1 MSMAQPS
8 IPSYIT
14 SMGSSSSSSSQHPA
28 AAREQESLPHDDN
41 LEEDGDDV
49 FSNPDT
55 AELESSRSDAT
66 GTTSPTP
73 NSPGGPSSPSNRTAN
88 NHIAIA
94 SQQAD
99 PFGTLKQSDY
109 SNSQPKQGINS
120 LTFANLPSP
129 NTSQFREQFGDRL
142 DVETPKAT
150 SATASPIQMRPQYG
164 RTHSASGVVTQ
175 STPLSTS
182 TTSKI
187 TTPRMGGH
195 AVSHSTSY
203 LNLSSPLGQPLPSA
217 HDMPSDPREASELS
231 KLFARPPA
239 QSPSDELVSFGL
251 GIAPEGTGMPRS
263 GTGPT
268 TPLAASS
275 PVVSSRLRSRPTTR
289 PSSPDRLSSPPRA
302 VFPGLGLASM
312 PRASTASA
320 DPSDLSIFERD
331 IEHRDAGHVLSK
343 QEAIDVAIPSV
354 LDDAVE
360 ALTCENGEQV
370 EIVSPH
376 AAQPMLALS
385 AQALSVHSHNH
396 GRLQSPHISS
406 ASSPAHSP
414 SPPLSSTGGPDAPPG
429 TMAAQIAE
437 RLAMKS
443 AGSSPEESVSALP
456 NAAAAAATSRHR
468 RPNSD
473 VSVSSS
479 SSMRSRSPQA
489 PLPVGVQQVLDA
501 SNNPTPASAAVRSLS
516 VSPAVNAQSKS
527 TSVATTPVSG
537 SHPHATF
544 TLPAPSVTASPI
556 QSTTLPIAAALPSL
570 PLPNPFRAYSPSTS
584 VLPLADGGM
593 AMSSSVSMDGAVM
606 ATSDSATMDASL
618 GSLADVIAS
627 IQTDS
632 RRPSGSYTGGATNSP
647 YNPTKSL
654 LAQEEDI
661 GPYSSRAPQSVSP
674 TISPDQSIPGGYSF
688 ASSHNDE
695 PIKSHLR
702 TNKSSTS
709 SVTAKKRLS
718 FFSYADIINKTP
730 AEVHDLDAALRQT
743 DESLG
748 SSTMMKRSV
757 SVSNLD
763 GTIR

>member
-8 IPSYIT
+8 IPSYIA
-14 SMGSSSSSSSQHPA
+14 SMDGSSSQHPA
-28 AAREQESLPHDDN
+28 TTHEQDSLPHDDN

-73 NSPGGPSSPSNRTAN
+73 NSPGPSSPTNRAAN

-94 SQQAD
+94 SQHAD
-99 PFGTLKQSDY
+99 PFGTLKQSEY

-120 LTFANLPSP
+120 LTLANLPSP
-129 NTSQFREQFGDRL
+129 NTSQQLREQFGDRL
-142 DVETPKAT
+142 NVETPKAT
-150 SATASPIQMRPQYG
+150 AASPSSTHMRPQYG
-164 RTHSASGVVTQ
+164 RTLSASGAVTL
-175 STPLSTS
+175 STPITAGTASRT
-182 TTSKI
+182 
-187 TTPRMGGH
+187 TTPRLGGH

-203 LNLSSPLGQPLPSA
+203 LNLSSPHGQPLPSA
-217 HDMPSDPREASELS
+217 HDMPSNPREASELS

-239 QSPSDELVSFGL
+239 QSPSDELASLGL
-251 GIAPEGTGMPRS
+251 GIAPESNGMLRT

-275 PVVSSRLRSRPTTR
+275 PVATSRLRSRPTTR

-302 VFPGLGLASM
+302 IFAGLSLAPL
-312 PRASTASA
+312 PRSTNANSH
-320 DPSDLSIFERD
+320 PSDLSIFERD

-360 ALTCENGEQV
+360 ALTCEDGDQI

-385 AQALSVHSHNH
+385 AQALSDHSHSH
-396 GRLQSPHISS
+396 GRLQSAHISS
-406 ASSPAHSP
+406 TSSPALSP
-414 SPPLSSTGGPDAPPG
+414 SPPLSSTGGADAPPG

-456 NAAAAAATSRHR
+456 IAAAATSRHR

-473 VSVSSS
+473 ASVSSS

-489 PLPVGVQQVLDA
+489 SLPFGVQQVLDA
-501 SNNPTPASAAVRSLS
+501 SNNPTPTSVALRSLS
-516 VSPAVNAQSKS
+516 VSPAVIAQSKS

-537 SHPHATF
+537 SNPHATF
-544 TLPAPSVTASPI
+544 TLPAPAVTSSPN
-556 QSTTLPIAAALPSL
+556 QSMTLPTTAALPSL
-570 PLPNPFRAYSPSTS
+570 PLPNPFREYSPPTS
-584 VLPLADGGM
+584 ALPLADGGM
-593 AMSSSVSMDGAVM
+593 AMSSSVSMDGAVIT
-606 ATSDSATMDASL
+606 TSESAIMDASL

-627 IQTDS
+627 IPIDS
-632 RRPSGSYTGGATNSP
+632 RRPSGSNSGAMNSP
-647 YNPTKSL
+647 FNPSKA
-654 LAQEEDI
+654 LAPEEDVC
-661 GPYSSRAPQSVSP
+661 PYSSRAPHS
-674 TISPDQSIPGGYSF
+674 ISPNMSPDRSIPGGYSF
-688 ASSHNDE
+688 ASSSNDD
-695 PIKSHLR
+695 PNNAHLR
-702 TNKSSTS
+702 TNKSSNS
-709 SVTAKKRLS
+709 SAAAKKRLS

-730 AEVHDLDAALRQT
+730 AEVLDLDAALRQT
-743 DESLG
+743 DESF
-748 SSTMMKRSV
+748 STSTTMNRRASFT
-757 SVSNLD
+757 NLD
-763 GTIR
+763 GITR